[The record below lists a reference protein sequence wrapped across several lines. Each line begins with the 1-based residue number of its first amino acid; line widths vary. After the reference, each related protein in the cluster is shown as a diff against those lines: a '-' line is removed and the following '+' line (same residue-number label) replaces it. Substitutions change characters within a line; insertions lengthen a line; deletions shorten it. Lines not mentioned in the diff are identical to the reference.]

1 MKPLR
6 FQIKN
11 KNIKFKSH
19 SPKYNFLK
27 YVTFRKWTKLV
38 LLQVIFWSYWKIDM
52 WKNAYIIKL
61 WLYIFIFFGIRSI
74 FFIWEPHK
82 KYCLGVKISESSN
95 TGNLCIFN
103 IIFLDVGVKKYY
115 WKWYQIRAQ
124 ILNFHLNNFLKF
136 NIMVYFYN
144 KLI

>member
-38 LLQVIFWSYWKIDM
+38 FLQVIFWSYWKIDM

-74 FFIWEPHK
+74 FFTWEPHK
-82 KYCLGVKISESSN
+82 KILFGRKNLRIVKYWQFVHIQHYFSRCWSKKILLKMIPNKSSN
-95 TGNLCIFN
+95 IEFSFEQFFK
-103 IIFLDVGVKKYY
+103 I
-115 WKWYQIRAQ
+115 
-124 ILNFHLNNFLKF
+124 
-136 NIMVYFYN
+136 
-144 KLI
+144 